1 MPRKSSELSIVE
13 MPGNQY
19 PDLQTAQKEAL
30 TATADD
36 LASTIR
42 RLLMT
47 GRLVNVNGKIIPPRS

>member
-1 MPRKSSELSIVE
+1 MPRKSSEFSIVE
-13 MPGNQY
+13 MPGSQY

-36 LASTIR
+36 LAATIR

-47 GRLVNVNGKIIPPRS
+47 GRLVNVNGKIIPARS